1 MNHLETKRLTIHP
14 IVESDARY
22 LWPILSDART
32 MHHWPQPY
40 TYAECE
46 RWVNRAIA
54 VRKQLG
60 ISRNILRRKSDG
72 KVVGDAG
79 IFILPVADLG
89 EVNDLG
95 WMVDWRHQ
103 GEGYATEAAA
113 AIRDH
118 ALGPLKLGRLI
129 VNLNWKNHP
138 SRRVAEK
145 LGARYIR
152 RFYNHRYRWTPTDL
166 FEIRG

>member
-1 MNHLETKRLTIHP
+1 MESLETRRLTLTP
-14 IVESDARY
+14 LVEGDARH

-40 TYAECE
+40 TYAEVE
-46 RWVNRAIA
+46 RWVARAVA
-54 VRKQLG
+54 VRKQVGL
-60 ISRNILRRKSDG
+60 SRCLLRRKSDG
-72 KVVGDAG
+72 RVVGDAG
-79 IFILPVADLG
+79 IFLLPVADLG
-89 EVNDLG
+89 EVLDLG
-95 WMVDWRHQ
+95 WMVHWPHQ
-103 GEGYATEAAA
+103 GQGYASEAAA
-113 AIRDH
+113 AIRDL

-145 LGARYIR
+145 LGARYLR

-166 FEIRG
+166 YELRG